1 MKRQQN
7 VAMNMKFPLGG
18 NCLLENWLN
27 FGNGGQTQLCDSL
40 TKGQMVMNHLYKTC
54 LNFIVYETTT
64 KRSDEHEAPVRGV
77 GTSLENQLNFGYGD
91 QNKSL
96 IM

>member
-27 FGNGGQTQLCDSL
+27 FGNGGQTL
-40 TKGQMVMNHLYKTC
+40 TLTTMWF
-54 LNFIVYETTT
+54 LNQRLDGNE
-64 KRSDEHEAPVRGV
+64 PP
-77 GTSLENQLNFGYGD
+77 L
-91 QNKSL
+91 
-96 IM
+96 